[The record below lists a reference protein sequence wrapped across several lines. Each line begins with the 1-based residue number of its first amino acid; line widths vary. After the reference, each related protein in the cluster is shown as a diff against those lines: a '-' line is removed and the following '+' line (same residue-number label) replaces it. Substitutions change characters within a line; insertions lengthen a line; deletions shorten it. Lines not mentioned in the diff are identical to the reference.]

1 VLLGRYKCGICDK
14 AFRHAEALM
23 QHEQVVHGKNSM
35 YECRACN
42 KTFANG
48 EDLRLHARQYHT
60 YKKK

>member
-1 VLLGRYKCGICDK
+1 LLRRYRCGVCDK
-14 AFRHAEALM
+14 VFGQVEELM

-35 YECRACN
+35 YECKACN
-42 KTFANG
+42 MTFANG

>member
-1 VLLGRYKCGICDK
+1 LLRRYRCGICYK
-14 AFRHAEALM
+14 AFRHTEELM

-35 YECRACN
+35 YECKACN
-42 KTFANG
+42 MTFANG

>member
-1 VLLGRYKCGICDK
+1 MLRRYKCGVCEK
-14 AFRHAEALM
+14 SFRHAEELM
-23 QHEQVVHGKNSM
+23 QHKQVVHGKNSM

-42 KTFANG
+42 KTFTNG